1 MEVARR
7 LEEHEK
13 RRESGASIDSSQ
25 PGATLEEAQSISN
38 LSQEQPLEVPTEQKE
53 DQHSVDN
60 ALERRLMELEQK

>member
-25 PGATLEEAQSISN
+25 PGATLEEATSASN

-53 DQHSVDN
+53 DHAVDN